1 MFKQIIIKQ
10 DKTNPDPLTTGNNGV
25 GNKPIGTYRQA
36 KKTQM
41 ALAGYD
47 KKNPAPEGFYTR
59 ENHREAVDSNIKA
72 RTALG
77 QNASR
82 FGDFMNSGLGQGL
95 TNGISMATD
104 IATQF
109 IDRDTKHNPTGFD
122 TQQKI
127 GDALIKSGNPY
138 AMVAGAA
145 YKAISGI
152 AEATGGNINT
162 ITKEQSR
169 DVGVSGVERIANNVL
184 GIISPGL
191 GWIKG
196 TEVADGQKS
205 HLINEMTNAYADSV
219 SDIDQAQVLGGGKYV
234 FGRKKIADA
243 VDTANRNNE
252 LLTNMNITNTQ
263 RKQSNYAQD
272 LAQQNLNRYIGTNY
286 MNTQVGRHGMKIQ
299 SLEEIRE
306 LLKNRVVEELDVQ
319 KFAEGGSILPVG
331 QRHKT
336 LHHMSELGEQ
346 FEDLT
351 RKGIPVV
358 TVDESG
364 DMVQVAEIECSEA
377 CFSKEVTDQL
387 ELLWKDGSEEAMIAA
402 GKLIANEILYNM
414 RDENNVIWGSEEQ
427 QKNL

>member
-1 MFKQIIIKQ
+1 MFKQIIIKR

-25 GNKPIGTYRQA
+25 SNKPIGTYRQA

-162 ITKEQSR
+162 ITKEQAR
-169 DVGVSGVERIANNVL
+169 DVGVSGVERIANNIL

-286 MNTQVGRHGMKIQ
+286 MNTQVGRHGMKLPE
-299 SLEEIRE
+299 LELMRE
-306 LLKNRVVEELDVQ
+306 VLKNRIVISDVQ
-319 KFAEGGSILPVG
+319 KFAEGGSILPTG
-331 QRHKT
+331 KLHKE
-336 LHHMSELGEQ
+336 LHHMEQ
-346 FEDLT
+346 MGKQYEDLT

-358 TVDESG
+358 ALDEG
-364 DMVQVAEIECSEA
+364 GEITQIAEIEHSEWTL
-377 CFSKEVTDQL
+377 SKEFTDQL
-387 ELLWKDGSEEAMIAA
+387 EALWKDGSEEAMIEA
-402 GKLIANEILYNM
+402 GKLVCEELLRNTQDEGGLLNE
-414 RDENNVIWGSEEQ
+414 
-427 QKNL
+427 